1 MALGASD
8 RRYMARALQLARRGL
23 YTTDP
28 NPRVGCVLVRDGE
41 IVGEGW
47 HERAGGAHAE
57 VVAVNVA
64 GERARGSVAY
74 VTLEPCCHQGRTPPC
89 TEALIRAGVRRVVAA
104 MQDPNP
110 QVSGGGL
117 AQLRAAGID
126 VECGVLELQARTLNA
141 GFVSRL
147 TVGRPWVRCKMA
159 MTLDGRTATAAGQ
172 SQWIT
177 NSAARQD
184 VQRLRARSSAILTGV
199 GTVLADDPSL
209 TVRFAGEGGVTV
221 GAFKP
226 PTRVVLD
233 SHLRLPPTAR
243 ILDDAAPTIVYCVV
257 DGPAVEAVS
266 ARGAVVHRVAA
277 SAAGRIELG
286 TVMQHFAELRFNEVL
301 VEAGPTLGGALLAEG
316 LIDELVVYMAPRL
329 LGDGARGLFT
339 LPGIGSLEA
348 AVSVDI
354 VEMRAIGDN
363 WRITAHVAKPN

>member
-1 MALGASD
+1 
-8 RRYMARALQLARRGL
+8 
-23 YTTDP
+23 
-28 NPRVGCVLVRDGE
+28 
-41 IVGEGW
+41 
-47 HERAGGAHAE
+47 
-57 VVAVNVA
+57 
-64 GERARGSVAY
+64 
-74 VTLEPCCHQGRTPPC
+74 
-89 TEALIRAGVRRVVAA
+89 VAA

-126 VECGVLELQARTLNA
+126 VECGVLELEARTLNP

-147 TVGRPWVRCKMA
+147 TLGRPWVRCKMA
-159 MTLDGRTATAAGQ
+159 MTLDGRTATEAGQ

-177 NSAARQD
+177 NGAARQD
-184 VQRLRARSSAILTGV
+184 VQRLRARSSVILTGI

-209 TVRFAGEGGVTV
+209 TVRFAGEGVVTAA
-221 GAFKP
+221 AFTA

-243 ILDDAAPTIVYCVV
+243 ILDDAAPTIVYCIV
-257 DGPAVEAVS
+257 DGPAADAVS

-277 SAAGRIELG
+277 TATGRIELG
-286 TVMQHFAELRFNEVL
+286 AVMQHLAERHFNEVM

-329 LGDGARGLFT
+329 LGDRARGLFT

-348 AVSVDI
+348 AVSLDI

-363 WRITAHVAKPN
+363 WRITARIAKPN